1 MQIPTISTARLKMRA
16 PIEADTPHYV
26 AFYADAGA
34 SKFYGGPLSP
44 VAAWNKLAS
53 DLGHWQLRG
62 YGIWMIDFS
71 EMGGCVGGCGL
82 YWPTGWPRPELTWW
96 ILPHARRKGIA
107 AEAPRAAMDW
117 AFANGWAEVQ
127 THMRDEN
134 LPARRL
140 VEALGGQKRCR
151 EEFPD
156 GVKRDVFFF

>member
-53 DLGHWQLRG
+53 RSRSL
-62 YGIWMIDFS
+62 
-71 EMGGCVGGCGL
+71 
-82 YWPTGWPRPELTWW
+82 
-96 ILPHARRKGIA
+96 A
-107 AEAPRAAMDW
+107 AERLRNMDDRFFRDGWVCWRLRTLLAYWLASAGIDMVDTAACQAKRHCRRSVRAAMDW

-140 VEALGGQKRCR
+140 VEALGGQNAAERSSR
-151 EEFPD
+151 MA
-156 GVKRDVFFF
+156 